1 MLRRQP
7 QAHDNTIDGAREN
20 IHHHYDLS
28 NDLFKTFLDESMTY
42 SSALFNG
49 EPYGADD
56 DLADAQR
63 RKVDRLLDAAGV
75 GQGTSCSRSAPAGAS
90 WRSARRDRGAQVTTL
105 TISTE
110 QAELARERIAAAG
123 LTDRVD
129 GAAAG
134 LPRGAG
140 PATTPS

>member
-1 MLRRQP
+1 MAGDWTAEDLAGVLSAFAANMRELVPELLHKLRHAVLSRQP
-7 QAHDNTIDGAREN
+7 SHHDNTKDGARQN

-63 RKVDRLLDAAGV
+63 RKVDRLLDAAAV
-75 GQGTSCSRSAPAGAS
+75 GAGHPAA
-90 WRSARRDRGAQVTTL
+90 RDR
-105 TISTE
+105 
-110 QAELARERIAAAG
+110 
-123 LTDRVD
+123 DRL
-129 GAAAG
+129 G
-134 LPRGAG
+134 
-140 PATTPS
+140 